1 MHMVTINAHFFDA
14 RACGQGRWTMTR
26 LDRFFAH
33 APKAVKSAGH
43 QLRSFANRPMGKVL
57 IGAGIVLGI
66 GALTLATA
74 GTAHAAT
81 PAMLAAT
88 SSKSAGLW
96 KAFGFTALA
105 VGYIYG
111 QVQMGLALSRAM
123 ENRDRERQAKEA
135 KKKAREEML
144 EKLKRDLHHDD
155 AKPAKPNGE
164 DNTPPKAARRRPLRN
179 KRIRLPQPA

>member
-1 MHMVTINAHFFDA
+1 
-14 RACGQGRWTMTR
+14 MTR

-33 APKAVKSAGH
+33 APKAIKSAGH
-43 QLRSFANRPMGKVL
+43 QLRSFAKRPIGKVL

-66 GALTLATA
+66 GALALATA
-74 GTAHAAT
+74 GTAQAAT
-81 PAMLAAT
+81 PAMLAA
-88 SSKSAGLW
+88 SGSKSAGLW

-111 QVQMGLALSRAM
+111 QIQMGLALGRAA
-123 ENRDRERQAKEA
+123 ENRERQRQAEEA
-135 KKKAREEML
+135 KKKAREDML

-155 AKPAKPNGE
+155 AKPARPEGE

-179 KRIRLPQPA
+179 TRIRLPQPA